1 MNHLYFIRHGL
12 SVMNEQGLL
21 AGSTDTPLSATGRE
35 QARTAGRVAQKL
47 NIDLIVASPLS
58 RAKSTATIIAEEIGY
73 STERI
78 LFDDRA
84 VERDF
89 GNMEGTEWHPGISF
103 NHNNSVE
110 SYDAI
115 MQRAED
121 FKNWLDERPED
132 TILVVS
138 HGAFLRALRS
148 LYLPDMPYQNTT
160 ATMAN
165 AEIMTIV

>member
-1 MNHLYFIRHGL
+1 MKHLYFIRHGL

-21 AGSTDTPLSATGRE
+21 AGSTDTPLAPVGKQ
-35 QARTAGRVAQKL
+35 QARAAGQAARKL
-47 NIDLIVASPLS
+47 GIQLIVASPLS

-73 STERI
+73 PAEAI
-78 LFDDRA
+78 LYDDRTK
-84 VERDF
+84 ERHF
-89 GNMEGTEWHPGISF
+89 GNMEATPWHPGISF
-103 NHNNSVE
+103 NHNDTVE

-121 FKNWLDERPED
+121 FKNWLDERSED

-160 ATMAN
+160 ATMPN